1 MKGIACVVLAV
12 VAVAWSQEAKDK
24 EGERPTVFQ
33 RLIPADV
40 LRGKNIASWL
50 CHNCQHAILC

>member
-1 MKGIACVVLAV
+1 VICVV
-12 VAVAWSQEAKDK
+12 VAFAALTLSQDAKDK

-40 LRGKNIASWL
+40 LRGNKAKD
-50 CHNCQHAILC
+50 